1 MFWIYERK
9 VLIMEKI
16 ELKVEGM
23 HCTGCS
29 TRLQKVLNNL
39 EGVSKAEVSFETGVA
54 KIEYDSK
61 LDLDDIK
68 NAIIDA
74 GFEVK

>member
-1 MFWIYERK
+1 
-9 VLIMEKI
+9 MESI
-16 ELKVEGM
+16 ELNVEGM

-39 EGVSKAEVSFETGVA
+39 DGVSKAEVSFETGIA
-54 KIEYDSK
+54 KIEYDNK
-61 LDLDDIK
+61 LKIDDIK

-74 GFEVK
+74 GFKVK

>member
-1 MFWIYERK
+1 
-9 VLIMEKI
+9 MEKI

-23 HCTGCS
+23 HGTGCS

>member
-1 MFWIYERK
+1 
-9 VLIMEKI
+9 MEKI

-54 KIEYDSK
+54 KIDYDGR

>member
-1 MFWIYERK
+1 
-9 VLIMEKI
+9 MESI
-16 ELKVEGM
+16 ELNIEGM

-39 EGVSKAEVSFETGVA
+39 DGVSKAEVSFETGIA
-54 KIEYDSK
+54 KIEYDNK
-61 LDLDDIK
+61 LKIDDIK

-74 GFEVK
+74 GFKVK